1 MSEKKSTKKVEKT
14 SANNTPT
21 QEELQSVQERLFV
34 LTPAVQQ
41 SIDILIQ
48 CANIAQRGG
57 LLSLQD
63 ASYANQAVTVMEQF
77 LPQPAP
83 APEEVKLEATE
94 EENNA
99 VNA

>member
-1 MSEKKSTKKVEKT
+1 MAEKKNKKNVEQQAQK
-14 SANNTPT
+14 
-21 QEELQSVQERLFV
+21 QEELQDRVFV

-63 ASYANQAVTVMEQF
+63 ASYANQAVMTMAQF
-77 LPQPAP
+77 LPQPEP
-83 APEEVKLEATE
+83 TEEDVKLEATE
-94 EENNA
+94 EENNS

>member
-1 MSEKKSTKKVEKT
+1 MAEKKNKKNVEQQAQK
-14 SANNTPT
+14 
-21 QEELQSVQERLFV
+21 EEMQDRVFV

-63 ASYANQAVTVMEQF
+63 ASYANQAVMTMAQF
-77 LPQPAP
+77 LPQPEP
-83 APEEVKLEATE
+83 TEEDVKLEATE
-94 EENNA
+94 EENNS

>member
-1 MSEKKSTKKVEKT
+1 MAEKKNKKNVEQQ
-14 SANNTPT
+14 APT
-21 QEELQSVQERLFV
+21 QEELQNAQERLFV
-34 LTPAVQQ
+34 LTPAVEQ

-63 ASYANQAVTVMEQF
+63 ATYANQAVMTMAQF
-77 LPQPAP
+77 LPQPTP
-83 APEEVKLEATE
+83 APEDVKLEAAE

>member
-1 MSEKKSTKKVEKT
+1 MAEKKNKKNVEQQ
-14 SANNTPT
+14 AQN
-21 QEELQSVQERLFV
+21 QEELQDRVFV

-63 ASYANQAVTVMEQF
+63 ASYANQAVMTMAQF
-77 LPQPAP
+77 LPQPEP
-83 APEEVKLEATE
+83 TEEDVKLEATE
-94 EENNA
+94 EENNS

>member
-1 MSEKKSTKKVEKT
+1 MAEKKNKKNVEQQ
-14 SANNTPT
+14 AQN
-21 QEELQSVQERLFV
+21 QEEMQDRVFV

-63 ASYANQAVTVMEQF
+63 ASYANQAVMTMAQF
-77 LPQPAP
+77 LPQPEP
-83 APEEVKLEATE
+83 TEEDVKLEATE
-94 EENNA
+94 EENNS